1 MDSSLARLRT
11 LVLSH
16 VPWLPFLSAL
26 CIHSFPCCNHKVA
39 KLRSVKNTPHLPYK
53 HHIIN
58 SSNLP
63 LPKSNLNAVFWR
75 QNNLRLK
82 LSSAVLP
89 VFADSVE
96 ALKYPYNRITY
107 ISHQHTPC
115 SWILGGFDAT
125 YPSQSMQIAVQHRSS
140 VHR

>member
-1 MDSSLARLRT
+1 MLF
-11 LVLSH
+11 H
-16 VPWLPFLSAL
+16 VPLLPFVSAL
-26 CIHSFPCCNHKVA
+26 CIHSFPCCNHKFA
-39 KLRSVKNTPHLPYK
+39 KLRSVKNTSAVQASQHRF
-53 HHIIN
+53 IN
-58 SSNLP
+58 SSNLR

-75 QNNLRLK
+75 QNNLRLE

-107 ISHQHTPC
+107 TSHQHTPC
-115 SWILGGFDAT
+115 SWILDGFDAT
-125 YPSQSMQIAVQHRSS
+125 YPSRSMQIAVQYRSS